1 MHFVNRKR
9 HRLYKLMLENM
20 SDDQR
25 FQLTAKLCSE
35 VLAPVVDGLV
45 TFDPEAAAVLQD
57 TLVVLASKVN
67 LQGGQGLCG
76 VFSESN

>member
-1 MHFVNRKR
+1 
-9 HRLYKLMLENM
+9 MLENM
-20 SDDQR
+20 TDEQR

-57 TLVVLASKVN
+57 TLVVLASKVRIH
-67 LQGGQGLCG
+67 LISPGCPRHG
-76 VFSESN
+76 VAFL